1 MPTPAAKRTTGHR
14 ERPFS
19 TEANPRYFYRAPQ
32 YDAVVNHVF
41 ATVVEHEGLAIVSGP
56 IGSGKSTLFR
66 YLVGQLNDELLDL
79 LHLGVLYNPNYT
91 TEFAFLKAICQEF
104 GLGPKARFSDQL
116 EAFKEFLFAQHEA
129 GVTVALLVDEAHRL
143 SGAQLEMVREFFN
156 FSRNDHFFIQV
167 VLAGETTPLR
177 HKLKHK
183 PAVASRAAYID
194 SLQPLSLEDTRELV
208 RFRLHIAQLPEDL
221 FDEDAIMALHE
232 ASAGIPRTIVHLGR
246 LAFNAFGDDV
256 KRITGAMLAGVIAAH
271 PGIVKRN
278 V

>member
-1 MPTPAAKRTTGHR
+1 MSVTRKTEHR

-32 YDAVVNHVF
+32 YDVVVNHVF
-41 ATVVEHEGLAIVSGP
+41 STVVDHEGLAIVSGP

-79 LHLGVLYNPNYT
+79 LYLGVLYNPNYT

-104 GLGPKARFSDQL
+104 GLGPRARFSDQL
-116 EAFKEFLFAQHEA
+116 ESFKEFLFAQHEA
-129 GVTVALLVDEAHRL
+129 GTTVALLIDEAHRL
-143 SGAQLEMVREFFN
+143 SGAQLELVREFFN
-156 FSRNDHFFIQV
+156 FSRNDRFFIQV
-167 VLAGETTPLR
+167 VLAGETKPLR

-194 SLQPLSLEDTRELV
+194 SLAPLTLDDTRGLV
-208 RFRLHIAQLPEDL
+208 RFRLHSAQLPEHLYD
-221 FDEDAIMALHE
+221 DDAIRELHE
-232 ASAGIPRTIVHLGR
+232 ASGGIPRTVVHLCR
-246 LAFNAFGDDV
+246 LSFDDRARDNGEV
-256 KRITGAMLAGVIAAH
+256 ITGQMIRSTIVLN
-271 PGIVKRN
+271 PGIVSRN